1 MGAYWT
7 VRRRSSNSMNI
18 NTTLMILPP
27 RGEEYGFPIACP
39 SNWGRMP
46 RESQDGWL
54 VANGYPKSLIN
65 ETFSISL
72 VHIETS

>member
-1 MGAYWT
+1 
-7 VRRRSSNSMNI
+7 
-18 NTTLMILPP
+18 MILPP